1 MCSRR
6 ATESKRQRDEGRR
19 KTTLRYGL
27 CGLAAIGIGAAFA
40 IWPYAGAGAIVATV
54 LIAITLV
61 TLALP
66 WLR

>member
-1 MCSRR
+1 MYSRR
-6 ATESKRQRDEGRR
+6 APESNRRRDERRR

-27 CGLAAIGIGAAFA
+27 YGLAAIGLGTVFA

-54 LIAITLV
+54 LIAITLL
-61 TLALP
+61 TLMGP

>member
-6 ATESKRQRDEGRR
+6 APESNRRRDERRR

-27 CGLAAIGIGAAFA
+27 CGLAAIGLGATFA
-40 IWPYAGAGAIVATV
+40 IWPYAGAAAIVAMV
-54 LIAITLV
+54 LIAVTLLTLV
-61 TLALP
+61 WP

>member
-6 ATESKRQRDEGRR
+6 APQSQRPRNERRR
-19 KTTLRYGL
+19 KAALRNGL
-27 CGLAAIGIGAAFA
+27 YGLAAIGLGAAFV
-40 IWPYAGAGAIVATV
+40 IWPYAGAAAIVATV
-54 LIAITLV
+54 LIAITLL

>member
-1 MCSRR
+1 MYSRR
-6 ATESKRQRDEGRR
+6 PPESNRRRDEGRR

-27 CGLAAIGIGAAFA
+27 YGLAAIGLGVAFT

-61 TLALP
+61 TLMGP

>member
-6 ATESKRQRDEGRR
+6 APESNRRRDERRR

-27 CGLAAIGIGAAFA
+27 YGLAAIGLGAAFA
-40 IWPYAGAGAIVATV
+40 IWPHAGAAAIVAIV
-54 LIAITLV
+54 LIAITLL

>member
-1 MCSRR
+1 MCSQR
-6 ATESKRQRDEGRR
+6 ASESKRPRDGRRR

-27 CGLAAIGIGAAFA
+27 YGLAAIGLGATFA
-40 IWPYAGAGAIVATV
+40 IWPYAGAAAIVAAA
-54 LIAITLV
+54 LIAITFL

>member
-1 MCSRR
+1 MYSRR
-6 ATESKRQRDEGRR
+6 APESKRPRDERRR

-27 CGLAAIGIGAAFA
+27 FGLAAIGLGAVFA
-40 IWPYAGAGAIVATV
+40 IWPYAGAAAIVAAA
-54 LIAITLV
+54 LIAITFL